1 MKNML
6 NIKALLR
13 LVGASVLTTVA
24 ATSVVACGKKKADAG
39 ISMDS
44 KVAADFGFVDQ
55 GNKSLVVATIGVKEG
70 IASLTSTQL
79 TGITGANLL
88 ETGDTPKAKSVAGG
102 DFLVNVLKLTATGK
116 GADRTFKIDEAK
128 DITMTVKAWA
138 PTMAAVE
145 TKDFAV
151 TGGTATVQFM
161 AGDKAVGSEYS
172 LNILGKPADGVV
184 LSILPAAADITIAN
198 FKEILEFKAGAKTDS
213 IKKGEDLTS
222 NFKTDAAPGK
232 DIKSIVE
239 LIKQGGDLAVKV
251 TKVTAASTEF
261 AAGDSL
267 EVQITIGTVTF
278 ATEYTLTLAA

>member
-1 MKNML
+1 MKSML

-44 KVAADFGFVDQ
+44 EVAADFGFVDKD
-55 GNKSLVVATIGVKEG
+55 NKSLVVATIDVKEV
-70 IASLTSTQL
+70 SWTSTQL
-79 TGITGANLL
+79 TDITGANLL
-88 ETGDTPKAKSVAGG
+88 EAGDTPKAKSVAGG

-128 DITMTVKAWA
+128 AITMTVKAWA

-198 FKEILEFKAGAKTDS
+198 FDKISGFEAGQPKADMERK
-213 IKKGEDLTS
+213 DLTS

-239 LIKQGGDLAVKV
+239 LIKQGDLAVKV
-251 TKVTAASTEF
+251 TKVTAAGTEF

>member
-6 NIKALLR
+6 NIRALLR

-44 KVAADFGFVDQ
+44 KVAADFGFVDKD
-55 GNKSLVVATIGVKEG
+55 NKSLVVTTIGVKEG
-70 IASLTSTQL
+70 IVSWTSTQL

-88 ETGDTPKAKSVAGG
+88 ETGETTVKAKSVAGG

-128 DITMTVKAWA
+128 AITMTVKAWA

-184 LSILPAAADITIAN
+184 LSVLPAAADITIAN
-198 FKEILEFKAGAKTDS
+198 FNIPEFKVGQSKTG
-213 IKKGEDLTS
+213 IEERKDLTS
-222 NFKTDAAPGK
+222 NLITDAAPGK

-239 LIKQGGDLAVKV
+239 LIKQGDLAVKV
-251 TKVTAASTEF
+251 TKVTAAGTEF

-278 ATEYTLTLAA
+278 ATEYTLTLAE

>member
-24 ATSVVACGKKKADAG
+24 A
-39 ISMDS
+39 
-44 KVAADFGFVDQ
+44 DFGFADQ

-70 IASLTSTQL
+70 ILSWTSTQL
-79 TGITGANLL
+79 VGITGANLL
-88 ETGDTPKAKSVAGG
+88 EASENPKAKSVAGG

-116 GADRTFKIDEAK
+116 GADRTFKTDEAK
-128 DITMTVKAWA
+128 AITMTVKAWA
-138 PTMAAVE
+138 PDMAAAE
-145 TKDFAV
+145 TTDFAV
-151 TGGTATVQFM
+151 TGGKATVQFM

-198 FKEILEFKAGAKTDS
+198 FDKISGFEAGAKTDS
-213 IKKGEDLTS
+213 IKKDEDLTS

-232 DIKSIVE
+232 DIKSIVD
-239 LIKQGGDLAVKV
+239 LIKQGV
-251 TKVTAASTEF
+251 
-261 AAGDSL
+261 
-267 EVQITIGTVTF
+267 
-278 ATEYTLTLAA
+278 